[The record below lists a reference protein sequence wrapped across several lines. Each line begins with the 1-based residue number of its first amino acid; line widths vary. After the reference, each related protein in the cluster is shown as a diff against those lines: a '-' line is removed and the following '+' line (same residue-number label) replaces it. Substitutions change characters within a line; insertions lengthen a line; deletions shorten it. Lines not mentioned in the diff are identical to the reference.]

1 MRVTVRSAGIDE
13 AHAVLRI
20 MQVAFEEY
28 RARFDPPS
36 GALSETIDDVRAAI
50 SRGGAFLAFSSDT
63 AVWSARFRLS
73 PGYVYAGRVA
83 VLPAHR
89 GKGVAGALM
98 AAIEA
103 SARAHGLVEVRVG
116 VRGRLP
122 ANRRL
127 YEKFGYRV
135 LSSRP
140 YEKGTDVDITLSKE
154 LEP

>member
-13 AHAVLRI
+13 AHAVL

-28 RARFDPPS
+28 RGRLDPPG
-36 GALSETIDDVRAAI
+36 GALSETIEDVRAAI
-50 SRGGAFLAFSSDT
+50 SHGGAFLAFSSDM
-63 AVWSARFRLS
+63 AVGSARFRLS

-103 SARAHGLVEVRVG
+103 SGRAHGVAEVRVG
-116 VRGRLP
+116 VRGSRP

-127 YEKFGYRV
+127 YEKLGYRV
-135 LSSRP
+135 RFARA
-140 YEKGTDVDITLSKE
+140 YETGTDVDITLSKE